1 MLTGITIPSPIL
13 RTLSYLSGCML
24 PVSILIIGS
33 ILAGVNIRTIFTK
46 LTLYYSGL
54 RLLAIPLVTLLICR
68 MLGTPEL
75 VTGVSVLLA
84 GMPAGSTTAILAE
97 KYDGDAVYAS
107 GCIFVSTL
115 LSLVT
120 IPALSVLMQV
130 I

>member
-1 MLTGITIPSPIL
+1 MRRSVQMLDLWEI
-13 RTLSYLSGCML
+13 
-24 PVSILIIGS
+24 
-33 ILAGVNIRTIFTK
+33 
-46 LTLYYSGL
+46 
-54 RLLAIPLVTLLICR
+54 RLLKGSMDRRDCCMHPSVTLLICR
-68 MLGTPEL
+68 ILGTSEL

-115 LSLVT
+115 LSLLT

>member
-1 MLTGITIPSPIL
+1 MDRRDCCMHPS
-13 RTLSYLSGCML
+13 
-24 PVSILIIGS
+24 
-33 ILAGVNIRTIFTK
+33 
-46 LTLYYSGL
+46 
-54 RLLAIPLVTLLICR
+54 VTLLICR
-68 MLGTPEL
+68 ILGTSEL

-115 LSLVT
+115 LSLLT